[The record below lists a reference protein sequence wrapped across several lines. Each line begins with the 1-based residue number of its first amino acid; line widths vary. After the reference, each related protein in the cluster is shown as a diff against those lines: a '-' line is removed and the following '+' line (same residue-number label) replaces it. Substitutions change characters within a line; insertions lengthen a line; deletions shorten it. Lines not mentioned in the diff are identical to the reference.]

1 MTIDQLLAAI
11 GLTANDEIPLWDAEE
26 SGEPTKKITA
36 QNLAA
41 AVKLLASLLAKSDV
55 KDSLSNTSI
64 DYPLSANQGKV
75 LNDKA
80 NTILSDIA
88 AEYDNTATYAL
99 GDLCIYQNALYKCIT
114 AITTAEAWNATHW
127 TATTLDDMTV
137 KYGDVVNNLVNNDA
151 NKVAAQQE
159 AYEINNRFV
168 SYYNSV
174 EHDSGR
180 VYNGKTVYQKRVT
193 IPKADETQVGSVD
206 LTSTGIVTF
215 LGMDGWIECNGLNL
229 RCPLTYYQSS
239 TVAFTVDYVT
249 SSKLLRVVAG
259 GSTSQYYACNAHV
272 IIFYTKD

>member
-1 MTIDQLLAAI
+1 MTIDQLLAAV

-88 AEYDNTATYAL
+88 AVYDSTATYAI
-99 GDLCIYQNALYKCIT
+99 GDLCIYQNALYKCTT
-114 AITTAEAWNATHW
+114 AITAAEAWNAAHW

-137 KYGDVVNNLVNNDA
+137 KYGDIVNNLTRDDPNP
-151 NKVAAQQE
+151 
-159 AYEINNRFV
+159 V
-168 SYYNSV
+168 S
-174 EHDSGR
+174 SGA
-180 VYNGKTVYQKRVT
+180 VYNAIANFGKFKQLTPTQFAFSGQTVKYNIDDNCR
-193 IPKADETQVGSVD
+193 
-206 LTSTGIVTF
+206 
-215 LGMDGWIECNGLNL
+215 
-229 RCPLTYYQSS
+229 
-239 TVAFTVDYVT
+239 
-249 SSKLLRVVAG
+249 LLRFTAHAFGIGVASIINIVNG
-259 GSTSQYYACNAHV
+259 TIYITNLSNSSISASVSNNVLTITMPQSDYWGTSMEVLPWHTNS
-272 IIFYTKD
+272 

>member
-137 KYGDVVNNLVNNDA
+137 KYGDVVNNLTSGETNPPSAGCVYDA
-151 NKVAAQQE
+151 LSG
-159 AYEINNRFV
+159 FV
-168 SYYNSV
+168 KQRDNITGTTDTNGNVYVPTEQYPTKGLLFAWNGTNIFIPFYYNNNWYC
-174 EHDSGR
+174 R
-180 VYNGKTVYQKRVT
+180 VQRTNAAGEAITN
-193 IPKADETQVGSVD
+193 
-206 LTSTGIVTF
+206 TSVTF
-215 LGMDGWIECNGLNL
+215 SVLYI
-229 RCPLTYYQSS
+229 
-239 TVAFTVDYVT
+239 
-249 SSKLLRVVAG
+249 
-259 GSTSQYYACNAHV
+259 
-272 IIFYTKD
+272 